1 MDVNNNLYGTRPFE
15 NALGNRI
22 RDLREKR
29 GESQADMAAA
39 LNLNQ
44 RATIEQWE
52 KGTRLIKAE
61 QLAEIAKHLGVS
73 ADFLL
78 GLTDIET
85 PETDLRAVCEFVG
98 LSSSAIDKIRDH
110 QDNPSI
116 SAILAMDEFWKLIY
130 CICAVDGELKHLQTR
145 IDQNDIDYSKEP
157 EPDRDMRLR
166 RFDATE
172 ALSLLI
178 DEFSGYQEAQKSFG
192 KLIWENFHQRK
203 AKE

>member
-1 MDVNNNLYGTRPFE
+1 MKRKTDTDKVFKERFS
-15 NALGNRI
+15 ALR
-22 RDLREKR
+22 LSKEL
-29 GESQADMAAA
+29 SQAAFS
-39 LNLNQ
+39 
-44 RATIEQWE
+44 E
-52 KGTRLIKAE
+52 KVGISRPTVGFYENGDRLPDIDVLRRICDKCN
-61 QLAEIAKHLGVS
+61 VS
-73 ADFLL
+73 ADYLL
-78 GLTDIET
+78 GLTDVATQET
-85 PETDLRAVCEFVG
+85 ELRAVCEYTG
-98 LSSSAIDKIRDH
+98 LSTDAIAAIRDH
-110 QDNPSI
+110 RDNPSI
-116 SAILAMDEFWKLIY
+116 SAILAMPEFWKLIY

-145 IDQNDIDYSKEP
+145 IDQNDIDYFKEP